1 MNINRS
7 IVIEEL
13 IRTMALVGMVM
24 YGVLPIAYLLDA
36 DIARVSTIAF
46 PIALLSFP
54 VTLAIR
60 IRTGSDLKI
69 HTRRGWIIFSAIS
82 LIPVVI
88 ISLLS
93 LFTGYRTLNQIII
106 RIVIGGLFV
115 LVLTLI
121 GARKMKLH

>member
-13 IRTMALVGMVM
+13 IRTMALLGMVM
-24 YGVLPIAYLLDA
+24 YGVLPIAYLLNA
-36 DIARVSTIAF
+36 DIARVSIIAF

-69 HTRRGWIIFSAIS
+69 HTKRGWYIFIFIS
-82 LIPVVI
+82 FIPVLI
-88 ISLLS
+88 ISSLS
-93 LFTGYRTLNQIII
+93 LLTGYESLNQLVT
-106 RIVIGGLFV
+106 RIFLAGLFV
-115 LVLTLI
+115 LVLALI
-121 GARKMKLH
+121 GARTLKSK